1 MTIEQAKER
10 IDYLRHELEMHNH
23 RYYVL
28 DAPSISDQDFDLL
41 LRELEDL
48 EKAHPQF
55 FDPLSPTQRV
65 GGSITKDFPT
75 IAHKRPMLSLGNT
88 YSEEELGEFLDRT
101 EKSLGFFPEFVCEL
115 KYDGAAISIH
125 YENGQFV
132 RAVTRGDGVQG
143 DEISNNVKT
152 IAAVPMRLQGEG
164 FPDELEVRGE
174 IFMPV
179 NGFQKMNEERLANGL
194 EPFANPRNSA
204 SGSLKMQDS
213 AEVAR
218 RPLDCYLYYVLST
231 TPISKTHWENL
242 EKARSW
248 GFKVPDHNKCRL
260 AINREE
266 IFEFIHHWDQA
277 RHNLPFE
284 VDGVV
289 IKVNEYPLQEELG
302 TTAKSPRW
310 AIAYKYKAEEART
323 VLEGVRYQVGRT
335 GAITP
340 VAELRPVLLAG
351 TTVKRASLHNADQIA
366 KLDLHLGDWVCVEK
380 GGEIIPK
387 ITAVLVEERKPDAE
401 AVIFPVNCPE
411 CQTALIREEG
421 EAQHYCPNA
430 TACPA
435 QINGRL
441 EHFIS
446 RKAMDVEGL
455 GPETIEL
462 LVNAGLIHNPADL
475 YELRREDL
483 LQLERTG
490 EKTVDNLLLGLE
502 KSKQQ
507 TFERLLFAL
516 GIRYVGETVAKKLAR
531 HFKNIDRLMVATQEE
546 LLAVDEIGLRIAQS
560 VQSYVEREDNVAL
573 IRRLV
578 AHGLPMA
585 VEEQEGATEQLKG
598 LTFVVSGTFEHFDR
612 NGIKAEIEKHGGRVA
627 SAVSSK
633 TNYVLAGADMGPA
646 KRQKAEKLGV
656 EVLSE
661 EAFLQ
666 LIAQP

>member
-1 MTIEQAKER
+1 
-10 IDYLRHELEMHNH
+10 
-23 RYYVL
+23 
-28 DAPSISDQDFDLL
+28 
-41 LRELEDL
+41 
-48 EKAHPQF
+48 
-55 FDPLSPTQRV
+55 
-65 GGSITKDFPT
+65 
-75 IAHKRPMLSLGNT
+75 
-88 YSEEELGEFLDRT
+88 
-101 EKSLGFFPEFVCEL
+101 
-115 KYDGAAISIH
+115 
-125 YENGQFV
+125 
-132 RAVTRGDGVQG
+132 
-143 DEISNNVKT
+143 
-152 IAAVPMRLQGEG
+152 
-164 FPDELEVRGE
+164 
-174 IFMPV
+174 
-179 NGFQKMNEERLANGL
+179 
-194 EPFANPRNSA
+194 
-204 SGSLKMQDS
+204 
-213 AEVAR
+213 
-218 RPLDCYLYYVLST
+218 
-231 TPISKTHWENL
+231 
-242 EKARSW
+242 
-248 GFKVPDHNKCRL
+248 
-260 AINREE
+260 
-266 IFEFIHHWDQA
+266 
-277 RHNLPFE
+277 
-284 VDGVV
+284 
-289 IKVNEYPLQEELG
+289 
-302 TTAKSPRW
+302 
-310 AIAYKYKAEEART
+310 
-323 VLEGVRYQVGRT
+323 
-335 GAITP
+335 
-340 VAELRPVLLAG
+340 
-351 TTVKRASLHNADQIA
+351 
-366 KLDLHLGDWVCVEK
+366 
-380 GGEIIPK
+380 
-387 ITAVLVEERKPDAE
+387 
-401 AVIFPVNCPE
+401 
-411 CQTALIREEG
+411 
-421 EAQHYCPNA
+421 
-430 TACPA
+430 
-435 QINGRL
+435 
-441 EHFIS
+441 
-446 RKAMDVEGL
+446 MDVEGL